1 MLQLYL
7 HNYNNNL
14 DHLFY
19 IHIHALL
26 IFCADKEH
34 IASFLG
40 FRISHFCKALIPALR
55 SVVHIHISVLPIR
68 FQCDVVH
75 KISLWWS
82 YHLLWT
88 KYLNQYVCTRNAPP
102 SVLKAIEY
110 SFSKPIPL
118 NYIFFFKRTPR
129 GVTEPCHW
137 IWLSILNTDYISI
150 SVKCT
155 LLRNFFQIVDRLSTR
170 VWWHNMLNLQSSIHF
185 YHIV

>member
-1 MLQLYL
+1 MLCWYSAQTRSTL
-7 HNYNNNL
+7 HRSL
-14 DHLFY
+14 DSAFHTFVKHLSQHWDQWSTF
-19 IHIHALL
+19 
-26 IFCADKEH
+26 
-34 IASFLG
+34 
-40 FRISHFCKALIPALR
+40 
-55 SVVHIHISVLPIR
+55 HISVLSIS

-75 KISLWWS
+75 KILLWWS
-82 YHLLWT
+82 YLLLWT

-155 LLRNFFQIVDRLSTR
+155 LLRNFFSDCRPVINTSLVA
-170 VWWHNMLNLQSSIHF
+170 
-185 YHIV
+185 